1 MANENQ
7 NHSRT
12 TQRMEASPS
21 QPARKSMVTSP
32 GLLPPFTP
40 SALMRRLIDD
50 IDRLAR
56 AGRPSAQDAGLTP
69 WPADPT
75 ALAWVPALEI
85 FERDG
90 PLVVRTELPG
100 VKKEQLRIDAEPGR
114 LILSGE
120 LSQDIEQKGANFFR
134 SEQRYGGFRRV
145 VLLPEGADA
154 EQSTA
159 TFNDGVLEITIPAP
173 QLKRS
178 RQIEIQGRPD
188 VTHTKPESETGQS
201 AAAPAA

>member
-7 NHSRT
+7 NDSQTMQRT
-12 TQRMEASPS
+12 PASPS
-21 QPARKSMVTSP
+21 RPALKSMVP
-32 GLLPPFTP
+32 GRDLLPPFTP
-40 SALMRRLIDD
+40 FTLMRRLIED
-50 IDRLAR
+50 IDRLAQGGS
-56 AGRPSAQDAGLTP
+56 AGADDSGLAP

-90 PLVVRTELPG
+90 QLVIRTELPG
-100 VKKEQLRIDAEPGR
+100 VKKDQLRIDAEAGR

-120 LSQDIEQKGANFFR
+120 RSQDFEQKGSNFFR
-134 SEQRYGGFRRV
+134 SERRYGSFRRV

-159 TFNDGVLEITIPAP
+159 TFNDGVLEITIPTP
-173 QLKRS
+173 KPKTSHR
-178 RQIEIQGRPD
+178 IEIQVGAGATNPK
-188 VTHTKPESETGQS
+188 TESNTGQS

>member
-7 NHSRT
+7 QNSQT
-12 TQRMEASPS
+12 MQRSEASLS
-21 QPARKSMVTSP
+21 RPARPGSALGS
-32 GLLPPFTP
+32 GLLPLFTPFT
-40 SALMRRLIDD
+40 LMRRLIDD
-50 IDRLAR
+50 IDRLAQ
-56 AGRPSAQDAGLTP
+56 AGSPGTEDAGLAP

-90 PLVVRTELPG
+90 QLVIRTELPG
-100 VKKEQLRIDAEPGR
+100 VKKEQLRIDAEAGR

-120 LSQDIEQKGANFFR
+120 RSQDFEQKGSNFFR
-134 SEQRYGGFRRV
+134 SERRYGSFRRV

-159 TFNDGVLEITIPAP
+159 TFNDGVLEITIPTP
-173 QLKRS
+173 KLKAS
-178 RQIEIQGRPD
+178 HQIEIQAGPGA
-188 VTHTKPESETGQS
+188 TNTKPESNTGQN

>member
-7 NHSRT
+7 KDSQT
-12 TQRMEASPS
+12 MQRREASPS
-21 QPARKSMVTSP
+21 QPARKGMASGP
-32 GLLPPFTP
+32 ELLPLFTPFTF
-40 SALMRRLIDD
+40 MRRLIDD
-50 IDRLAR
+50 IDRLAQ
-56 AGRPSAQDAGLTP
+56 AGGEDAGLAP

-90 PLVVRTELPG
+90 QLVIRTELPG

-120 LSQDIEQKGANFFR
+120 RCQDVEQKGSNFFR
-134 SEQRYGGFRRV
+134 SERRYGSFRRV

-173 QLKRS
+173 QLKTS
-178 RQIEIQGRPD
+178 HQIEIQGGPG
-188 VTHTKPESETGQS
+188 VTNTKPESNTGQS

>member
-7 NHSRT
+7 KDSQT
-12 TQRMEASPS
+12 MQRSEASPS
-21 QPARKSMVTSP
+21 QPARKGMASGP
-32 GLLPPFTP
+32 GLLPLFTPFT
-40 SALMRRLIDD
+40 LMRRLIDD
-50 IDRLAR
+50 IDRLAQVGG
-56 AGRPSAQDAGLTP
+56 ASAEDAGLLP

-90 PLVVRTELPG
+90 QLVIRTELPG

-114 LILSGE
+114 LVLSGE
-120 LSQDIEQKGANFFR
+120 RSQDVEQKGANFFR
-134 SEQRYGGFRRV
+134 SERRYGSFRRV
-145 VLLPEGADA
+145 VLLPDGADA

-159 TFNDGVLEITIPAP
+159 TFNDGVLEITIPTP
-173 QLKRS
+173 QLETS
-178 RQIEIQGRPD
+178 HQIEIQGGPG
-188 VTHTKPESETGQS
+188 VTNTKPESNTGQS